1 MVTRRGFLK
10 TSAAFASASCL
21 YPLHASATPHGIMV
35 LGESIDGI
43 VNGFDPAEAYDASA
57 DILPNLYRTLMTYD
71 SSKPGSLTGD
81 LADHVDVG
89 GNGLEYRFTL
99 RADAKFDGG
108 APVTAQDVVYSLQ
121 RAVKM
126 NKSPSFL
133 LAQIGLN
140 VANADT
146 ALRAAAGNV
155 VIITLPQAIASGLV
169 LATLSTTVSG
179 IVEQKAVTQHDVNGD
194 MGNLWLRKHSAG
206 SGSYRL
212 ADWQAGS
219 QIVLSANP
227 SATVQP
233 KIPRLVIRH
242 MAEPS
247 AELLQLQKG
256 DLDIARTLGSDE
268 LRALSSDKSIG
279 VTGTDALTLIYVQMN
294 MAAPMFQKREVL
306 EAIKW
311 AIDYEAIARHVTP
324 GLWTESQ
331 SVLPKGT
338 PGALTDKPF
347 RKDVA
352 KAKALLAS
360 AGFPNGFT
368 VTFDHPNTW
377 PYPDI
382 AQAMQAD
389 LEQVGIHLQLL
400 AGDYAQVLAKRRARK
415 HQMQIGRFAADHVD
429 PSSFVSY
436 FVPTADDTDSAK
448 VHNGAWNNHFVN
460 AQLTAASLA
469 ADRELDPA
477 KRLAMY
483 AQIQRDI
490 WDTAP
495 LIFMLQKRNVA
506 ATRPGVTGLAIGP
519 IDAYTH
525 YAGIEKL

>member
-1 MVTRRGFLK
+1 MVTRRGFL
-10 TSAAFASASCL
+10 TTGAALASASCL
-21 YPLHASATPHGIMV
+21 YPLYANATPHGIVV
-35 LGESIDGI
+35 LGEAIDGI

-57 DILPNLYRTLMTYD
+57 DILPNMYRTLMTFD
-71 SSKPGSLTGD
+71 PFKTDGLTGD
-81 LADHVDVG
+81 LAAHVDIA

-99 RADAKFDGG
+99 RSDAKFDGG

-126 NKSPSFL
+126 NKAPSFL
-133 LAQIGLN
+133 LTQIGLSASS
-140 VANADT
+140 VDT
-146 ALRAAAGNV
+146 ALRATSGNV
-155 VIITLPQAIASGLV
+155 VIITLPQALASGLV
-169 LATLSTTVSG
+169 LAALSTTVCG
-179 IVEQKAVTQHDVNGD
+179 IVEQKTVTQHDVNGD

-212 ADWQAGS
+212 MDWQAGS
-219 QIVLSANP
+219 QIVLQANP
-227 SATVQP
+227 NAAVQP
-233 KIPRLVIRH
+233 KVPRLVIRH
-242 MAEPS
+242 MPEPS

-279 VTGTDALTLIYVQMN
+279 VTGTDAFTLIYVQMN

-306 EAIKW
+306 QAIKW
-311 AIDYEAIARHVTP
+311 AIDYQAIAQHVTP
-324 GLWTESQ
+324 GLYVESQ

-347 RKDVA
+347 HKDVA

-360 AGFPNGFT
+360 AGYPNGFT
-368 VTFDHPNTW
+368 LTLDHPNTW

-389 LEQVGIHLQLL
+389 LAQIGIHVELL
-400 AGDYAQVLAKRRARK
+400 AGEYAQVLAKRRARK
-415 HQMQIGRFAADHVD
+415 HQMQIGRFAADHLD

-436 FVPTADDTDSAK
+436 FVPNVDDTDGAK

-460 AQLTAASLA
+460 AKLTAASLA
-469 ADRELDPA
+469 ADKELDPA
-477 KRLAMY
+477 KRLAIY
-483 AQIQRDI
+483 GQIQRDF
-490 WDTAP
+490 WDAAP
-495 LIFMLQKRNVA
+495 FIFMLQKRNVA
-506 ATRPGVTGLAIGP
+506 ATRPGVTGLTLGP

-525 YAGIEKL
+525 YAGIEKS

>member
-1 MVTRRGFLK
+1 MVTRRTFLR
-10 TSAAFASASCL
+10 TGAALASASCF
-21 YPLHASATPHGIMV
+21 YPLYAKATPSGIVV

-57 DILPNLYRTLMTYD
+57 DILPNMYRTLMTYD
-71 SSKPGSLTGD
+71 PFKTDGLIGD
-81 LADHVDVG
+81 LAEHVDITS
-89 GNGLEYRFTL
+89 NGLEYRFTL
-99 RADAKFDGG
+99 RSDARFDGG
-108 APVTAQDVVYSLQ
+108 APVTAEDVVYSLQ
-121 RAVKM
+121 RAIKM
-126 NKSPSFL
+126 NRSPSFL
-133 LAQIGLN
+133 LTQIGLTA
-140 VANADT
+140 ANADT
-146 ALRAAAGNV
+146 ALRATTGNV
-155 VIITLPQAIASGLV
+155 VTITLPEALASGLI
-169 LATLSTTVSG
+169 LATFSTTVTG
-179 IVEQKAVTQHDVNGD
+179 VVEKKAVVQHDVNGD

-206 SGSYRL
+206 AGSYRL
-212 ADWQAGS
+212 VDWQAGS
-219 QIVLSANP
+219 QIVLQANP
-227 SATVQP
+227 NAAVQP
-233 KIPRLVIRH
+233 KVPRLVVRH

-268 LRALSSDKSIG
+268 LHALSADKSIN
-279 VTGTDALTLIYVQMN
+279 VSGTPALTLIYVQMN
-294 MAAPMFQKREVL
+294 MSMPVFQKREVL
-306 EAIKW
+306 QAIKW
-311 AIDYEAIARHVTP
+311 AIDYESIAQHVTP

-338 PGALTDKPF
+338 PGALTEKPF

-352 KAKALLAS
+352 KAKALLAA
-360 AGFPNGFT
+360 AGYPNGFN

-389 LEQVGIHLQLL
+389 LAQVGIHLQLL

-415 HQMQIGRFAADHVD
+415 HQMQIGRFFADHLD

-436 FVPTADDTDSAK
+436 FVPNVDDSDSAK

-460 AQLTAASLA
+460 PKLTAAALA

-483 AQIQRDI
+483 GQIQRDF
-490 WDTAP
+490 WESAP
-495 LIFMLQKRNVA
+495 LVFMLQKQNVA
-506 ATRPGVTGLAIGP
+506 ATRAGVSGLSLGP

-525 YAGIEKL
+525 YAEIQKS